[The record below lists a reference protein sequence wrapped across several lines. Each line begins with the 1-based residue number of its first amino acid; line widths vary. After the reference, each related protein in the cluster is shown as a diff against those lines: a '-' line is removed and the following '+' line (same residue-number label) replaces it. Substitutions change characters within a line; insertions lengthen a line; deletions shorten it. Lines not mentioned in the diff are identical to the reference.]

1 MSKYCRKWKRRSK
14 DRNFFKLYICVIGQ
28 FFLKLN
34 MKTWWKHWYYI
45 CLLALCQ
52 WKKEKIWW
60 RISGTRSLVIS
71 WRKFDRKYKKEQC
84 SYDLEWPWMTLKT
97 PFRFS
102 SPKRSLIFT
111 KQHFFPYNTR
121 RTLYRVKRK
130 NMPQITMKFL
140 SLPSITNTS
149 KNLSLL
155 ALRDS
160 SE

>member
-1 MSKYCRKWKRRSK
+1 MSKYCRKWNRRSR

-28 FFLKLN
+28 FFLKLD
-34 MKTWWKHWYYI
+34 MKTWWKHWYYFCI
-45 CLLALCQ
+45 FALCQ
-52 WKKEKIWW
+52 LKKEKIWW
-60 RISGTRSLVIS
+60 RISGTRSLVIF
-71 WRKFDRKYKKEQC
+71 WRKFDRKYKEQC
-84 SYDLEWPWMTLKT
+84 SYDLEWPWKHPSDFHPQKDHSFLPSSIFSPITLEEPCIVLKG
-97 PFRFS
+97 
-102 SPKRSLIFT
+102 
-111 KQHFFPYNTR
+111 
-121 RTLYRVKRK
+121 K